1 MDLLPKTVISIR
13 NEARSAAYRAALG
26 TASGSAFGF
35 LLGSSEPFEAPAIEF
50 SLVSAI
56 PSSDDEL
63 WQAPGL
69 FRSQLPAATRV
80 AEQTGVEVIGL
91 FAAWDTC
98 PDARRHQLLGLWVDT
113 AQELQLEYVVHFST
127 TAHEPLWAPSSF
139 VVCRFPHTA
148 LPHRNTRG
156 KLSIEPR
163 HNPRRVRTLW
173 HQLLHVTNDA

>member
-98 PDARRHQLLGLWVDT
+98 PDDA
-113 AQELQLEYVVHFST
+113 AISFSACGWT
-127 TAHEPLWAPSSF
+127 QPRSYSSSMSSTFLPPRTSRCGHHRPSSSAAF
-139 VVCRFPHTA
+139 HTPHCLTA
-148 LPHRNTRG
+148 TPAASSASNRATTQDELELCG
-156 KLSIEPR
+156 
-163 HNPRRVRTLW
+163 
-173 HQLLHVTNDA
+173 TNFYT